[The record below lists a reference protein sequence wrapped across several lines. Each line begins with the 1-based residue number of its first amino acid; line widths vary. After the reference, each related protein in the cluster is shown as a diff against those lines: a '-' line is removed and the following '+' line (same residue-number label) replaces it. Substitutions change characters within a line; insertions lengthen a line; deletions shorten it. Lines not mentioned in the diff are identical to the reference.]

1 MTNISKIDITMT
13 AVIRPQILRETLTS
27 FCNNL
32 FTERDRYRL
41 IINIDNIG
49 EKVKPKNIIKI
60 CKLFFKP
67 EQIVYRV
74 VPPSFSNAVIWTWS
88 QVEAPWVF
96 HLEDDWIINNPVD
109 INDMIEIMK
118 THSLTSLRL
127 NKTRTKVSKVSKKY
141 GFDPCPKISLNPNLF
156 DGTFIKKMVPIM
168 TSEQNPEKQLRIG
181 KGKHPRGKLL
191 TGLRHGIY
199 SKISYKAMVTDTGR
213 AWMSKSRFT
222 KNTGFKNWTIKGKK

>member
-1 MTNISKIDITMT
+1 MDKIDITMT
-13 AVIRPQILRETLTS
+13 AVKRPEILRITLKS
-27 FCNNL
+27 FCDNI

-49 EKVKPKNIIKI
+49 EKVKPKVIIKI
-60 CKLFFKP
+60 CNLFFKD

-96 HLEDDWIINNPVD
+96 HLEDDWIINRPVD
-109 INDMIEIMK
+109 INDMIKIMK

-127 NKTRTKVSKVSKKY
+127 NKNKTTKSKVSKKY
-141 GFDPCPKISLNPNLF
+141 GFTPYPKISLNPSLF
-156 DGTFIKKMVPIM
+156 DGTFIKKIFPIM

-181 KGKHPRGKLL
+181 KGKHPIGKLL

-199 SKISYKAMVTDTGR
+199 SKLSYRAMVTDIGR
-213 AWMSKSRFT
+213 NWINKSRFSKT
-222 KNTGFKNWTIKGKK
+222 TGFKNWNIKGQK

>member
-1 MTNISKIDITMT
+1 MT
-13 AVIRPQILRETLTS
+13 AVKRPEILRSTLTS
-27 FCNNL
+27 FCDNL

-41 IINIDNIG
+41 IINIDSIG

-74 VPPSFSNAVIWTWS
+74 VPPSFPNAVIWTWS

-96 HLEDDWIINNPVD
+96 HLEDDWTIRMPVD
-109 INDMIEIMK
+109 INDMIRIMK
-118 THSLTSLRL
+118 KHSLTSLRL
-127 NKTRTKVSKVSKKY
+127 NKTRTKKNKTSKKY
-141 GFDPCPKISLNPNLF
+141 GFTPCPKISLNPNLF
-156 DGTFIKKMVPIM
+156 DGTFIKKMATIM

-191 TGLRHGIY
+191 MGLRHGIY
-199 SKISYKAMVTDTGR
+199 SKLSYRAMVTDIGR
-213 AWMSKSRFT
+213 DWMNKSRFS
-222 KNTGFKNWTIKGKK
+222 KRIGFKNWIIRGKK